1 MDMGIYIFLNKK
13 KGSYYHVPLQMY
25 SGHHLS
31 SPWLDAT
38 MVPPSPLQESFI
50 TAPYSFQ
57 CPQTRCW
64 WNLYFLEKHVYKIWI
79 CWWMYASDM
88 AWRTIP
94 LVVDLHKLGL
104 DIDELSGHRSLGV
117 LRLEVLLVRLGVGHG
132 RPACNHYHYIVWQM
146 YRNYSYAITH
156 NFNFF

>member
-1 MDMGIYIFLNKK
+1 MLDCGNRQVDCCSFCHISKK
-13 KGSYYHVPLQMY
+13 YRYEDIHISKQEERELLSCSPSNVFRSSFVVSLVGCRQPLFR
-25 SGHHLS
+25 SHL
-31 SPWLDAT
+31 L
-38 MVPPSPLQESFI
+38 

-94 LVVDLHKLGL
+94 LLVDLHKLGL
-104 DIDELSGHRSLGV
+104 DIDELGGHRSLGV
-117 LRLEVLLVRLGVGHG
+117 LWLEVLFVGLEKIMA
-132 RPACNHYHYIVWQM
+132 RSKQVF
-146 YRNYSYAITH
+146 R
-156 NFNFF
+156 